1 MSVAGNSYDEEDDE
15 VFVGEEPVEIVAMT
29 RWDEAGEDKVSW
41 EERVDVGTGTVAA
54 TAAPL
59 AGVVVV
65 VVVGARGNFI
75 FGDTTTEVVG
85 AAIVGWAGRCCRA
98 DNSAKTSIRKSMIW
112 EVEGILYGEPG
123 RGYYP
128 VLFRSL
134 REIKRERRVV
144 RDFGVG
150 SC

>member
-1 MSVAGNSYDEEDDE
+1 MSVGGNSYDEEDDE
-15 VFVGEEPVEIVAMT
+15 VLVGEEPVEIVAMT

-54 TAAPL
+54 TAAPS

-75 FGDTTTEVVG
+75 FGDTTTVVG

-98 DNSAKTSIRKSMIW
+98 DNSAKTSIRQSRIRGSRVFM
-112 EVEGILYGEPG
+112 ENEGGNITLIFLVAE
-123 RGYYP
+123 
-128 VLFRSL
+128 
-134 REIKRERRVV
+134 KK
-144 RDFGVG
+144 
-150 SC
+150 

>member
-1 MSVAGNSYDEEDDE
+1 MSVGGNSYDEDDDE
-15 VFVGEEPVEIVAMT
+15 VFVGEEPVETVAMT

-54 TAAPL
+54 TAAPS
-59 AGVVVV
+59 AGVVV

-75 FGDTTTEVVG
+75 FGDTTTVVG

-98 DNSAKTSIRKSMIW
+98 DNSAKTSMRKSRIRGW
-112 EVEGILYGEPG
+112 RVFVENEGGNITLIFLVAERNKGEKG
-123 RGYYP
+123 
-128 VLFRSL
+128 
-134 REIKRERRVV
+134 VV

-150 SC
+150 GC